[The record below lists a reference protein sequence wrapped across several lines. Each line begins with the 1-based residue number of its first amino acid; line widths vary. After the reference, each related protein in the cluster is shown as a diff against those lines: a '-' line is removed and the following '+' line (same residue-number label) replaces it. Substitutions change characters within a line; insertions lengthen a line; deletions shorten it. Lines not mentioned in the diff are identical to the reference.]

1 MYMKIEKR
9 DDLIIVYLID
19 TFYSNLERKELINEI
34 KKIFIRL
41 TKYYNYELKGIFDV
55 YLYENIK
62 YGTVLEIISKD
73 ELLFRGEYI
82 DINLK
87 IYKNKN
93 FYFKTK
99 DYFVLKKYNNIYY
112 YKDNYYI
119 NIENIDNYLKIM
131 EHGTLLYKEK
141 DNYLNKMKFIQ

>member
-1 MYMKIEKR
+1 MKIEKR